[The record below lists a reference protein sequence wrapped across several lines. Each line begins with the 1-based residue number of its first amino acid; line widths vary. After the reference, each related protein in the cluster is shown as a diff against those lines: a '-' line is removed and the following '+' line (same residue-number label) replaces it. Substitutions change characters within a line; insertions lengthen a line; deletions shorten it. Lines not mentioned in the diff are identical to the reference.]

1 MKLQIPTDYYTYR
14 RLNLNDKELSPLT
27 VRRRLNNLKKWAN
40 SCLGFYPDE
49 NYKTYWN
56 CKLPITDS
64 IVCKNPSK
72 EVVQECLQALVNAVS
87 NLIKTK
93 KQLNPSAQSKILCL
107 ISDDLYQSEIT
118 IFFDKAYYTHFFNRT
133 SVEFS
138 WTPINDQKRSL
149 LNEFNLI
156 IPDDIDLLQQGYVEC
171 IVDEEFEY
179 KGELWAIGELG
190 AWL

>member
-1 MKLQIPTDYYTYR
+1 MKLQIPKDYYTYR

-72 EVVQECLQALVNAVS
+72 
-87 NLIKTK
+87 
-93 KQLNPSAQSKILCL
+93 
-107 ISDDLYQSEIT
+107 
-118 IFFDKAYYTHFFNRT
+118 
-133 SVEFS
+133 
-138 WTPINDQKRSL
+138 
-149 LNEFNLI
+149 
-156 IPDDIDLLQQGYVEC
+156 
-171 IVDEEFEY
+171 
-179 KGELWAIGELG
+179 
-190 AWL
+190 